1 MNSSSAAR
9 RSFWLKTL
17 HQWHW
22 ISAAFSLAG
31 MVLFAATG
39 LTLNNAALVES
50 APRIENRQLVLPA
63 AMLAD
68 LNKQIDQNINQAKS
82 SDPASDVATADAA
95 RLSPARLSPPI
106 RRWLEDELD
115 VRLNNRPLEIS
126 GGELYLP
133 LPQPG
138 ADAWLSI
145 ALDSGAVEYERSDR
159 GWIAYFND
167 LHKGRHSGGAWGW
180 FIDVFA
186 LACLVFALTGLA
198 LLAFHARQRRSTWPL
213 TALGLLAPLILMLL
227 FIH

>member
-63 AMLAD
+63 AMLVD
-68 LNKQIDQNINQAKS
+68 LNEQIDQTKS
-82 SDPASDVATADAA
+82 SDIATADA
-95 RLSPARLSPPI
+95 ARLSPPI
-106 RRWLEDELD
+106 RRWLESELD
-115 VRLNNRPLEIS
+115 VRISNRPVEIS
-126 GGELYLP
+126 GDELYLP

>member
-1 MNSSSAAR
+1 MNTSTAAR

-31 MVLFAATG
+31 MVLFATTG

-50 APRIENRQLVLPA
+50 SPHIENRQLVLPA
-63 AMLAD
+63 AL
-68 LNKQIDQNINQAKS
+68 LTTLK
-82 SDPASDVATADAA
+82 
-95 RLSPARLSPPI
+95 SPPDESPHSAQLPPQV
-106 RRWLEDELD
+106 RRWLENELLI
-115 VRLNNRPLEIS
+115 RIGNRPAEMS
-126 GGELYLP
+126 GDELYLP

-145 ALDSGAVEYERSDR
+145 DLNSGDVEYERSDR
-159 GWIAYFND
+159 GWVAYFND
-167 LHKGRHSGGAWGW
+167 LHKGRHSGQAWSW
-180 FIDVFA
+180 FIDIFA

-198 LLAFHARQRRSTWPL
+198 LLAFHARQRQTTWPL
-213 TALGLLAPLILMLL
+213 TALGLIAPLILMLL